1 MFQENFHHESYDGST
16 KALEE
21 LNIGRTI
28 QVLNSL
34 LPQYKRRTPTP
45 KLEGDL
51 LQEKVEFGKGKSGNY
66 LESTEPL
73 HVTAKTSMLF
83 FTILCLDNS
92 DGNITGLKEVPYE
105 PIKC

>member
-1 MFQENFHHESYDGST
+1 MMDVSGEFPSRELRRIDQRG
-16 KALEE
+16 E

-51 LQEKVEFGKGKSGNY
+51 LQEKVEFGKGKSENY
-66 LESTEPL
+66 CT
-73 HVTAKTSMLF
+73 
-83 FTILCLDNS
+83 
-92 DGNITGLKEVPYE
+92 
-105 PIKC
+105 